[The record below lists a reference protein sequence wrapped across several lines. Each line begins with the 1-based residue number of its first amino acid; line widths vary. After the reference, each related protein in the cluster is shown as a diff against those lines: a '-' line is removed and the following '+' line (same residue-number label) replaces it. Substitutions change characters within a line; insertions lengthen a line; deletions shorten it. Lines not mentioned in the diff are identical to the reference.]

1 MELRHLRYFVA
12 VAEHLS
18 FTQAADTVHVTQ
30 STLSH
35 QIKQLEDQLG
45 QRLFERVG
53 KRVMLTEGGSIFLA
67 HASSALREV
76 DSGVRTL
83 RQVAGQLK
91 GEIRIGAGQSFCIRM
106 IPECVASFLATHPTV
121 RIVVEEVSAAQI
133 DSMLRADE
141 IDLAVAYR
149 PADTTDMSFE
159 PLYNEEM
166 VLVVPKGHA
175 LAKRRRV
182 RMVELH
188 NEPLVMLSRGLAT
201 RTLLDKYFRSLQIEP
216 NVIVETNGIATLFAV
231 ARRLKIAAIVSE
243 YPAVDAPGLIPIALE
258 APTPLRTF
266 GLIRKR
272 DAQQSAAVRSFAA
285 TIRRM
290 ARDAKLRKP
299 SMS

>member
-12 VAEHLS
+12 VAERLS

-45 QRLFERVG
+45 QRLFQRVG
-53 KRVMLTEGGSIFLA
+53 RRVMLTEGGSIFLA
-67 HASSALREV
+67 HASAALREV
-76 DSGVRTL
+76 DHGVRTV
-83 RQVAGQLK
+83 RQTSAQPN
-91 GEIRIGAGQSFCIRM
+91 GEIRIGAGQSFCIRF
-106 IPECVASFLATHPTV
+106 IPECIASFLVTHPTM
-121 RIVVEEVSAAQI
+121 RIVVEEASASQI
-133 DSMLRADE
+133 DSQLRGDE

-149 PADTTDMSFE
+149 PNDTTDVSFE
-159 PLYNEEM
+159 ALYNEEM

-188 NEPLVMLSRGLAT
+188 NEPLVMLSKGFAT
-201 RTLLDKYFRSLQIEP
+201 RSLLDKHFRSLQVEP
-216 NVIVETNGIATLFAV
+216 NVIVETNGLATVFAV

-243 YPAVDAPGLIPIALE
+243 YSAVDAPGLIPIALE

-266 GLIRKR
+266 GIIRKR

-285 TIRRM
+285 TIRRT
-290 ARDAKLRKP
+290 ALEAKVRKP
-299 SMS
+299 SLS

>member
-12 VAEHLS
+12 VAERLS

-53 KRVMLTEGGSIFLA
+53 KRVLLTEGGSIFLA

-76 DSGVRTL
+76 DNGVRTL

-91 GEIRIGAGQSFCIRM
+91 GEVRIGAGQSFCIRF
-106 IPECVASFLATHPTV
+106 IPECVASFLVTHPTM
-121 RIVVEEVSAAQI
+121 RIVVEELSAAQI
-133 DSMLRADE
+133 DSRLRADE

-149 PADTTDMSFE
+149 PTDTTDLSFE
-159 PLYNEEM
+159 PLYNE
-166 VLVVPKGHA
+166 KH
-175 LAKRRRV
+175 
-182 RMVELH
+182 
-188 NEPLVMLSRGLAT
+188 
-201 RTLLDKYFRSLQIEP
+201 FRSLQIEP

-231 ARRLKIAAIVSE
+231 ARKLKIAAIVSE
-243 YPAVDAPGLIPIALE
+243 YSAVDAPGLIPIALE
-258 APTPLRTF
+258 APTPSRTF

-272 DAQQSAAVRSFAA
+272 NPQQSAAVRSFAA
-285 TIRRM
+285 TIRRT
-290 ARDAKLRKP
+290 ALEAKLRKP
-299 SMS
+299 SLS

>member
-12 VAEHLS
+12 VAERLS

-45 QRLFERVG
+45 QRLFQRVG
-53 KRVMLTEGGSIFLA
+53 RRVMLTEGGSIFLA
-67 HASSALREV
+67 HASAALREV
-76 DSGVRTL
+76 DHGVRTV
-83 RQVAGQLK
+83 RQTSAQAN
-91 GEIRIGAGQSFCIRM
+91 GEIRIAAGQSFCLRF
-106 IPECVASFLATHPTV
+106 IPECVASFLVTHPTM
-121 RIVVEEVSAAQI
+121 RIVVEEASASQI
-133 DSMLRADE
+133 DSQLRANE

-149 PADTTDMSFE
+149 PTDTTDVSFE

-188 NEPLVMLSRGLAT
+188 NEPLVMLSKGFAT
-201 RTLLDKYFRSLQIEP
+201 RSLLEKHFRSLQVEP
-216 NVIVETNGIATLFAV
+216 NVIVETNGIATVFAV

-243 YPAVDAPGLIPIALE
+243 YSALDAPGLIPIALE

-266 GLIRKR
+266 G
-272 DAQQSAAVRSFAA
+272 DTQQSAPVRSFAA
-285 TIRRM
+285 TIRRT
-290 ARDAKLRKP
+290 ALEAKARKP
-299 SMS
+299 SLS